1 MTPTEMRGPDAE
13 LRLPDGTDLTLYRN
27 VTVTMDDKT
36 KITGEWMIVLE
47 KGQPR
52 AVVFFFERDGKR
64 RVEMVYDKHTLK
76 HGENSVVPAPEKLD
90 YVLTNIY
97 DKAEEEKYLRM
108 RQTFEGAEK

>member
-1 MTPTEMRGPDAE
+1 MTPAEMRRPDAE
-13 LRLPDGTDLTLYRN
+13 LRLPDGTDLTLFRN
-27 VTVTMDDKT
+27 VTVILDDKT
-36 KITGEWMIVLE
+36 KVTGEWMIALK

-64 RVEMVYDKHTLK
+64 TVEMVYDKHTLK

-108 RQTFEGAEK
+108 RQTFEAAEK